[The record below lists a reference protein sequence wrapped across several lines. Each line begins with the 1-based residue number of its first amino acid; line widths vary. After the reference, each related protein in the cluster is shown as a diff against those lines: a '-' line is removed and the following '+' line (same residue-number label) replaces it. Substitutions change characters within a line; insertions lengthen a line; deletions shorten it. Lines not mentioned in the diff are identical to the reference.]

1 MRTIFNFL
9 FINFWTGLLFLIL
22 HCLICD
28 LAQNVGMAAFSFFA
42 ILTYAFYQVKKIE
55 LVRKLAFYLYNP
67 WWKNLIIIVLL
78 VSAGLYFNN
87 LTCFVLAF
95 PLSVVSLFYQ
105 FIRNKLWI
113 GIVNAI
119 LMFAVSLLSL
129 FAMTFESINPSPKRV
144 QSYYASSYEDLGD
157 IEDIIGLELPEFEI
171 ISSKVD
177 ESKGREYEFTKT
189 CEIEFEE
196 QIEPDFF
203 LLLDS
208 LCNLNTP
215 DKLNPNS
222 KTFYQGVEGKF
233 HCWNKDSNTYIFN
246 KDYMFT
252 DEKDQFFKL
261 KITKGSKKA
270 ELSYGTF

>member
-9 FINFWTGLLFLIL
+9 FVNFWTGLLFLIL

-28 LAQNVGMAAFSFFA
+28 YVQNVWMTAFSFFA
-42 ILTYAFYQVKKIE
+42 ISTYAFCQVKKIE
-55 LVRKLAFYLYNP
+55 LVRKLAFFLFNP

-105 FIRNKLWI
+105 FINNKLWI
-113 GIVNAI
+113 GIVNLI
-119 LMFAVSLLSL
+119 LMLAISLLSL
-129 FAMTFESINPSPKRV
+129 FAMTLESINPSPKRV
-144 QSYYASSYEDLGD
+144 QNHYASTYEDED
-157 IEDIIGLELPEFEI
+157 EIEDITGVDIPDFEI
-171 ISSKVD
+171 ITTNVEDSK
-177 ESKGREYEFTKT
+177 SRKYEFTKT

-196 QIEPDFF
+196 TLKPEFF
-203 LLLDS
+203 HILDS

-215 DKLNPNS
+215 DKIDPDS
-222 KTFYQGVEGKF
+222 KTFFQGVEGVF
-233 HCWNKDSNTYIFN
+233 HCWLKDSNTYMFN

-252 DEKDQFFKL
+252 DEKNHFFEL